1 MLIRLLLV
9 CALIVVLVLL
19 VQQFR
24 RKSAAGQKILKWQL
38 VLGLVALMLI
48 VLAATGRIHWLGAV
62 FATLLAFFRQLIP
75 LLLRWSPA
83 IKQLYQHYYQQKQ
96 QQHHHQQ
103 QQQNHNHNQQN
114 HRTTANNSGT
124 MQRKEAL
131 QILGLDETATRDDII
146 KAHRKLMQKVHPDRG
161 GSAELAAQVN
171 RAKDILLG

>member
-9 CALIVVLVLL
+9 CALIVVLVFL
-19 VQQFR
+19 VQQFQ
-24 RKSAAGQKILKWQL
+24 RKSAARQKILKWQL

-75 LLLRWSPA
+75 LLLKWSPA
-83 IKQLYQHYYQQKQ
+83 IKQLYQHYQQQKHSSNN
-96 QQHHHQQ
+96 QHSSNQNSHN
-103 QQQNHNHNQQN
+103 QQQN
-114 HRTTANNSGT
+114 RPPNNPGGN

-131 QILGLDETATRDDII
+131 QILGLNETATRDDII